1 MQRPSKI
8 IKRIWSSAYRLA
20 LPPTWRV
27 HPVFHVS
34 KLSPWEG
41 VVNPGPEALEIDQ
54 WGASQYEVKAILQ
67 QRQFRRK
74 TQYLVEWEG
83 YHTEEAKWQD
93 AEDCVGC
100 EDLICKF
107 KEKISSKKICAAKL
121 LPSQANFINPNT
133 SGGGP
138 TITREYGIMS

>member
-1 MQRPSKI
+1 MQENGSKAHGLVNFTKKFWVI
-8 IKRIWSSAYRLA
+8 CLLLSSFSYLA
-20 LPPTWRV
+20 R

-54 WGASQYEVKAILQ
+54 WGAPQYEVKAILQ

-83 YHTEEAKWQD
+83 YHPEEASWQD

-100 EDLICKF
+100 
-107 KEKISSKKICAAKL
+107 
-121 LPSQANFINPNT
+121 
-133 SGGGP
+133 
-138 TITREYGIMS
+138 